1 MDFLNKAMA
10 QTAELFRS
18 MTLGARITSG
28 LLLALVVVS
37 LAYLFRS
44 NSYGPDVYLMDGK
57 SFSQG
62 EVSGMVGAFGD
73 ANLNG
78 FEVDGG
84 RIRVPRGQQAFY
96 LAAAAK
102 KGVLPPDALGY
113 MDRAIDNG
121 SLGIFSDRDQRKAQL
136 HQAKQKLLS
145 AIIERFPGVASA
157 TVVYDEE
164 PKAGGLTKEMDKTA
178 MVSVTMQ
185 GSGELEEDRAATI
198 RRTVSQSISGMKYEK
213 VTLVADGRQFSGSAE
228 GPGGALDD
236 LYREKRRG
244 DEKELRTKILRA
256 LSWVPGANV
265 EVNVEL
271 DKEQSRHERE
281 SKLDPKTVTLQSMEK
296 NVTRKREGSG
306 SGGPAGFKANSP
318 AALQQAQGKGSNEDE
333 DVTDKT
339 EVSMASTTQR
349 ETTTIGMTPTRV
361 TVSVGVPTHYFE
373 QVWRERNPPAAGQ
386 EPKPPQAADL
396 ESIRTEEIAKIK
408 THVAKLLPAVEG
420 TTDRAELV
428 TVTPF
433 QNITPPSI
441 PGPEMKAQVIGWLAQ
456 YWTTVGLGGLTLVSL
471 VMLRSM
477 VRSGPSPEPQ
487 PVLPLHDSKPDE
499 EANVDPKESARERRL
514 KRLAAGGL
522 SLRDELSELV
532 TEDPDTA
539 ANILRTWIGNAS

>member
-1 MDFLNKAMA
+1 
-10 QTAELFRS
+10 
-18 MTLGARITSG
+18 
-28 LLLALVVVS
+28 
-37 LAYLFRS
+37 
-44 NSYGPDVYLMDGK
+44 
-57 SFSQG
+57 
-62 EVSGMVGAFGD
+62 MVGAFGD